1 MDINEIFNYITAT
14 CHEMNKQKFKV
25 AFMVTLLSFAT
36 LTAGMFSSSMY
47 SSEIT
52 LYTDTQNI
60 IKPLLGKQTEVTRIK
75 QNRATQVR
83 DIIYSPR
90 QLTKVLDNIYGK
102 DAFNSV
108 AKKEDKLTELRK
120 NLTIKS
126 LSGNYIKVSYTNEDA
141 DRTFRLLNEVVSLF
155 IEGSANNKR
164 SESRSAFDFIAQQVT
179 TYKQQLLL
187 AENRLKTFKSTHL
200 DGTEEEVERRISELR
215 TNIEDLKI
223 QKMESTSRIES
234 LEAQLSAHDKFS
246 NNDYEASVYHTR
258 VQELQQQ
265 LATLLLTYQDNY
277 PAVIET
283 RYQINDAKETLNN
296 LGSKEKTAPNKG
308 DEFNPL
314 YTEISSKLSSEQIEQ
329 VTINNRL
336 HAFNQLLA
344 DAYERRKRIANN
356 QAELTEL
363 NRDNSVTKVLYEDM
377 LANKEKARLSMVL
390 DIEGQGVNYK
400 IQEPATYPTIP
411 SGPRFLHFFIA
422 GPIVSLLLMF
432 IIFGIKILLDEK
444 IRFSSQLLQFPD
456 TLLLATINHTENR
469 AEKRQRRTKN
479 MQLLTYVLIAGSCYL
494 SVAVVHKYDLPLSQ
508 LTTILGLA
516 K

>member
-1 MDINEIFNYITAT
+1 MELNEIFNYFTAT
-14 CHEMNKQKFKV
+14 CREMHKQKFKI
-25 AFMVTLLSFAT
+25 AFVVTLLSFAI
-36 LTAGMFSSSMY
+36 LIAGMFSSSMY

-60 IKPLLGKQTEVTRIK
+60 IKPLLGKQTEVTKIK

-102 DAFNSV
+102 DAFDSID
-108 AKKEDKLTELRK
+108 KKEKKLIELRK
-120 NLTIKS
+120 NLSITS
-126 LSGNYIKVSYTNEDA
+126 LSGNYIKVSYSNEDA

-155 IEGSANNKR
+155 IEDSANSKR
-164 SESRSAFDFIAQQVT
+164 NESRSAFDFISQQVS

-200 DGTEEEVERRISELR
+200 DGTEEEVEKRISELR

-223 QKMESTSRIES
+223 QKMESISRIAS
-234 LEAQLSAHDKFS
+234 LEKQLAAHDKFS
-246 NNDYEASVYHTR
+246 NNDYEAAIYHTR
-258 VQELQQQ
+258 VQDLQQK
-265 LATLLLTYQDNY
+265 LSTLLLTYQDNY
-277 PAVIET
+277 PEVIET
-283 RYQINDAKETLNN
+283 RYQINDAKETLNALN
-296 LGSKEKTAPNKG
+296 SKEKSTPNKG

-314 YTEISSKLSSEQIEQ
+314 YTEISSNLSNEQIEK

-336 HAFNQLLA
+336 NAFEELLTN
-344 DAYERRKRIANN
+344 AYERRKRIANN

-363 NRDNSVTKVLYEDM
+363 NRDNSVTKALYEDM

-400 IQEPATYPTIP
+400 IQEPATYPTVP

-422 GPIVSLLLMF
+422 GPVVSLILMF
-432 IIFGIKILLDEK
+432 IIFAIKILLDEK
-444 IRFSSQLLQFPD
+444 IRFSSQLQTFPN
-456 TLLLATINHTENR
+456 TLLLATISHMENSV
-469 AEKRQRRTKN
+469 EKRQRRAKN
-479 MQLLTYVLIAGSCYL
+479 TQLFVYVLLVGSCYL
-494 SVAVVHKYDLPLSQ
+494 TIAIMHKYNLPISQ
-508 LTTILGLA
+508 ISNVMGVL